1 MKKRFFLLVSVSLL
15 LSMVLF
21 AQGAKETKVVAEKG
35 DTTISIISEWSSD
48 TATSK
53 IFREKIAAVDAADN
67 GIKVVS
73 EMIGDEKSYYNK
85 LRTRFATG
93 EFPDIFFDYGGART
107 ADYVES
113 GILVDLQPFLD
124 ADPEWKADFLPILD
138 NWRYEAHPG
147 ALYGLPTGFYVVGLF
162 YNKAIFAELGLKAP
176 TTMKEFEQVSDALMK
191 AGYIPLSLG
200 EKDVYRA
207 GHIFNNLVMK
217 SYGSEAVTALGNRTL
232 SYDDPKIMKLYQM
245 LFDYNNRGYFGANTI
260 NKDANMAKTDFHSG
274 KAAMHFDGT
283 WYLGTA
289 VSSPI
294 ADDISFIPF
303 PTINPEFT
311 NSWQGG
317 TNGGLSVVNT
327 GDKVKVEKAVQ
338 LLKELTSGEFAKEQQ
353 AAVRGGVYP
362 VFFESDPAVVSR
374 ISIEVADAYANA
386 EEFRS
391 DIQNYDTNPKML
403 ETVRVA
409 LQGLFVGKTPKQ
421 CADEIMLVVNSE
433 K

>member
-1 MKKRFFLLVSVSLL
+1 
-15 LSMVLF
+15 
-21 AQGAKETKVVAEKG
+21 
-35 DTTISIISEWSSD
+35 
-48 TATSK
+48 
-53 IFREKIAAVDAADN
+53 
-67 GIKVVS
+67 
-73 EMIGDEKSYYNK
+73 MIGDEKSYYNK

-124 ADPEWKADFLPILD
+124 ADPQWKDDFLPILD
-138 NWRYEAHPG
+138 DWRYADYPG
-147 ALYGLPTGFYVVGLF
+147 ALYGLPTSFYVVGLF
-162 YNKAIFAELGLKAP
+162 YNKAIFAELGLQPP
-176 TTMKEFEQVSDALMK
+176 TTMQEFEQVSEALMQG
-191 AGYIPLSLG
+191 GYIPLSLG

-207 GHIFNNLVMK
+207 GHVFNNLVMK

-245 LFDYNNRGYFGANTI
+245 LYDYNKRGYFGANTI
-260 NKDANMAKTDFHSG
+260 NKDTNMARTDFHSG

-289 VSSPI
+289 ATTPI

-303 PTINPEFT
+303 PTIAPEFA

-317 TNGGLSVVNT
+317 TNGGLSVVNA
-327 GDKVKVEKAVQ
+327 GDKVKVEKAVA
-338 LLKELTSGEFAKEQQ
+338 LLKELTRGEFAKEQQ
-353 AAVRGGVYP
+353 AVAKGGVYP
-362 VFFESDPAVVSR
+362 VFFDSDPSVVSR
-374 ISIEVADAYANA
+374 ISIEVSNAYAKA

-409 LQGLFVGKTPKQ
+409 LQGLFVGKSPRQ
-421 CADEIMLVVNSE
+421 CADEIMLVVNAE

>member
-1 MKKRFFLLVSVSLL
+1 MVSVVLL
-15 LSMVLF
+15 LPLMLF
-21 AQGAKETKVVAEKG
+21 AQGSKDKNVAGAKG
-35 DTTISIISEWSSD
+35 DITISIIAEWSSD
-48 TATSK
+48 TPTSK
-53 IFREKIAAVDAADN
+53 IFRDKIAEFDAEDN

-138 NWRYEAHPG
+138 DWRYADYPG
-147 ALYGLPTGFYVVGLF
+147 ALYGVPTSFYVVGLF
-162 YNKAIFAELGLKAP
+162 YNKAIFAELGLQAP
-176 TTMKEFEQVSDALMK
+176 TTMKEFEQVSDKLME

-207 GHIFNNLVMK
+207 GHFFNNLVMK
-217 SYGSEAVTALGNRTL
+217 SYGSDAVTALGDRTL

-245 LFDYNNRGYFGANTI
+245 LYDYNNRGYFGANTI
-260 NKDANMAKTDFHSG
+260 NKDTNMARTDFHSE

-289 VSSPI
+289 ASVSI

-303 PTINPEFT
+303 PAINPEYA

-327 GDKVKVEKAVQ
+327 GDANKVEKSIQ
-338 LLKELTSGEFAKEQQ
+338 LLKELTRGEFAKEQQ
-353 AAVRGGVYP
+353 AVARGGVYP
-362 VFFESDPAVVSR
+362 VFFESDPSVVSR
-374 ISIEVADAYANA
+374 ISIEVSDAYENA

-391 DIQNYDTNPKML
+391 DIQNYDDNPKML

-421 CADEIMLVVNSE
+421 CAEEIMLVVNAE